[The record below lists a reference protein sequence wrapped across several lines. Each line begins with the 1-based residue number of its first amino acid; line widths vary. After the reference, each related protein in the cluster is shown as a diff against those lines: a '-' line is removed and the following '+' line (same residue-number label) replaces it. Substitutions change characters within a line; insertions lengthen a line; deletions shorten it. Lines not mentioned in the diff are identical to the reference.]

1 MPVNPYPKLESV
13 MKEFMETD
21 IYSLTKEQA
30 QHEVAIF
37 REDVL
42 KPLLQKE
49 LLYKSYCWDLDL
61 EDAALTEDEVWL
73 EEQA

>member
-1 MPVNPYPKLESV
+1 MPVNPYPKLEYV

-30 QHEVAIF
+30 QRGVVIF

-49 LLYKSYCWDLDL
+49 LLYKSYCWGLDL
-61 EDAALTEDEVWL
+61 EDAALAEDEWIK
-73 EEQA
+73 EQA